1 MKQQYVYP
9 AVLYYDEENNNY
21 AVAFNDLDIFTEGDS
36 VEGAFKSAKDYLI
49 AYLECSNHINNELE
63 NPTSYVVVKI
73 NIKLILCFWWM
84 VKLMMKTQ
92 RVNSYLKIWIWIC
105 LMKVFKTLSFFIF
118 N

>member
-36 VEGAFKSAKDYLI
+36 VEDAFKSAKDYLI

-63 NPTSYVVVKI
+63 NPTSYVVVKNQHQADI
-73 NIKLILCFWWM
+73 VLL
-84 VKLMMKTQ
+84 VDGE
-92 RVNSYLKIWIWIC
+92 VDDENSKGKFVPEDLDMD
-105 LMKVFKTLSFFIF
+105 LFDESV
-118 N
+118 